1 MKRIFDFGG
10 RRPRGRE
17 QGWRACAAG
26 ALALAVALCAALPA
40 TPAWARAP
48 QELRGH
54 AGRVVDGDTLWF
66 TPRDGGRRMKLRLQG
81 LDAPELCQRWG
92 PQSRDALAALVRG
105 RELRV
110 RVITR
115 DDYGRRLV
123 RLSDAQGRDLGERL
137 VREGAAWADGW
148 RGRPGPYDQAE
159 RAAREQRLGLHADA
173 SAQHPRDFRRRHG
186 PCDARR

>member
-1 MKRIFDFGG
+1 MKRIFDLCG

-17 QGWRACAAG
+17 RGWRACAAG
-26 ALALAVALCAALPA
+26 AMSMAVALCAALASP
-40 TPAWARAP
+40 PAWARAP

-54 AGRVVDGDTLWF
+54 ASRVIDGDTLWF
-66 TPRDGGRRMKLRLQG
+66 TPRDGSRRMKLRLQG

-105 RELRV
+105 QELRV

-123 RLSDAQGRDLGERL
+123 RLADAQGRDLGERL
-137 VREGAAWADGW
+137 VREGAAWNDGW
-148 RGRPGPYDQAE
+148 RHRPGPYAQAE
-159 RAAREQRLGLHADA
+159 RAARELRLGLHAQPF
-173 SAQHPRDFRRRHG
+173 AQHPRDFRHRHG
-186 PCDARR
+186 PCDTR